1 MTQDEIIEA
10 LEENKQQAKEA
21 IENSLLAEAQ
31 SAQSKASS
39 LDDQKVVQIVMN
51 RDFPD
56 ITYNNMSIAEVLGA
70 LRLAQEMVLHKQVHT
85 PMLKYSLG
93 RIAETL

>member
-10 LEENKQQAKEA
+10 LEENKQQAQEA
-21 IENSLLAEAQ
+21 IEQ
-31 SAQSKASS
+31 R
-39 LDDQKVVQIVMN
+39 VVQIVMN
-51 RDFPD
+51 GDFPD

-70 LRLAQEMVLHKQVHT
+70 LRLAQEMVVNKQVHT